1 VNGQQFCES
10 IFVMTVAALV
20 LSVVAILV
28 AAASA
33 WYARRQ
39 AVSAEGAREIEAAR
53 RHDELHPILVG
64 EYVPASDT
72 RDSQRPGVKL
82 TNQGSL
88 DLDRVYVEV
97 IPAHRAHEAAIQG
110 STITVRAGR
119 PPAKRRLGYVAAS
132 RGLSKSFRLG
142 KWSMVDTSWIGAASS
157 SSAAPARPPLRISHG
172 RSSSP
177 WTSPPLPGSTDHVR
191 CIERT
196 DPLDAN

>member
-1 VNGQQFCES
+1 
-10 IFVMTVAALV
+10 MTVAALV

-33 WYARRQ
+33 WYTRRQ

-53 RHDELHPILVG
+53 RHDELRPILVG

-82 TNQGSL
+82 TNHGSL

-110 STITVRAGR
+110 IYDHRTGGTAPGQETGQLRRGESWTVE
-119 PPAKRRLGYVAAS
+119 V
-132 RGLSKSFRLG
+132 
-142 KWSMVDTSWIGAASS
+142 I
-157 SSAAPARPPLRISHG
+157 PARKVVDGGHELDRG
-172 RSSSP
+172 GVVKFRCTCEAAAENKP
-177 WTSPPLPGSTDHVR
+177 WEVIVSVDFPATPWVY
-191 CIERT
+191 
-196 DPLDAN
+196 